1 MATFGNELVGS
12 GLPAAAAIPA
22 VAIAG
27 GLAGGAYAYLVPWRG
42 GVWLYK
48 GGHPIVGTLV
58 AIGGAVGMLAS
69 AAWVIGGVV
78 AGARVAS
85 GADGG

>member
-1 MATFGNELVGS
+1 MDELVGS
-12 GLPAAAAIPA
+12 RLPAAASIPA
-22 VAIAG
+22 VAIVG

-48 GGHPIVGTLV
+48 AGHPIVGTLV
-58 AIGGAVGMLAS
+58 AISGAVALLGS

-78 AGARVAS
+78 AAAGAVAG
-85 GADGG
+85 GASEGA

>member
-1 MATFGNELVGS
+1 MMTDELGS
-12 GLPAAAAIPA
+12 RLPAAASVPA
-22 VAIAG
+22 VAIVG
-27 GLAGGAYAYLVPWRG
+27 GIAGGAYAYLVPWRG

-58 AIGGAVGMLAS
+58 AISGAVAMLGA

-78 AGARVAS
+78 AAAATVS